1 MEQIGRNLLKQFVYM
16 DEKLNLFAAD
26 GSFEIPLSITAAKLF
41 SPVLKAAL
49 ESPLAAITNNEERE
63 DKRDDRA
70 VTKKVKH
77 NVYSSGSLRRVEV
90 KGFNTQTVQCFI
102 RSLQGQLDDQEVK
115 TFNWKQSISLLKMFH
130 FYDVENMYETVLQHA
145 TSLIQQNNVV
155 EAVEYMETFG
165 FIKQWC
171 DKIVTNLQNF
181 KAILQTQDWKDSI
194 LKYPV
199 TQSQVQSRF
208 LQVLGYG

>member
-1 MEQIGRNLLKQFVYM
+1 M
-16 DEKLNLFAAD
+16 
-26 GSFEIPLSITAAKLF
+26 
-41 SPVLKAAL
+41 
-49 ESPLAAITNNEERE
+49 
-63 DKRDDRA
+63 
-70 VTKKVKH
+70 
-77 NVYSSGSLRRVEV
+77 

-171 DKIVTNLQNF
+171 DKIVTNLQSYR
-181 KAILQTQDWKDSI
+181 AILQTQDWKDSI

>member
-1 MEQIGRNLLKQFVYM
+1 MEQIGKDLLRQFVFM

-41 SPVLKAAL
+41 SPVLKASL
-49 ESPLAAITNNEERE
+49 ESPLAITNNDRQEKESRHE
-63 DKRDDRA
+63 DKA
-70 VTKKVKH
+70 ITKKQ

-90 KGFNTQTVQCFI
+90 KNFNTQTVQYFI
-102 RSLQGQLDDQEVK
+102 RSLQGQLDDNEVK
-115 TFNWKQSISLLKMFH
+115 TFNWEQAVNLLKMFH

-145 TSLIQQNNVV
+145 TNLIQQNNVV

-165 FIKQWC
+165 FIESWC
-171 DKIVTNLQNF
+171 AKIVANLASYRN
-181 KAILQTQDWKDSI
+181 ILQTQAWKDSI

-199 TQSQVQSRF
+199 TQAQVQCRF
-208 LQVLGYG
+208 LKNLGYG